1 MLCLSPPFER
11 HVSSFSFVDSVGLLV
26 VVAGKLFPGTRGDC
40 LASVSKSPLCLLWRG
55 QRTGVGD
62 GNRRRINVAKVVS
75 DRRHDGHG
83 DGTGGADNDGPEE
96 GGTLA
101 GCPAA
106 VLEGGRPE
114 ERSGRHDGRLY
125 GKSAGCKRREKGS
138 SYSIDV
144 RLLLPTGDEDH
155 GGGSLDWARSNR
167 RSGKTKP
174 RVSDY
179 SGAGEMPLGGGL
191 SLKGI

>member
-1 MLCLSPPFER
+1 MIPPRWSNAVVCTMLCLFPSLER
-11 HVSSFSFVDSVGLLV
+11 HDSSFSFVDSVGLLV

-40 LASVSKSPLCLLWRG
+40 ILASVSKSPWYHLEG
-55 QRTGVGD
+55 DQRTRIGD

-114 ERSGRHDGRLY
+114 EGSGRHDGRLDR
-125 GKSAGCKRREKGS
+125 KSVGVRGERRG
-138 SYSIDV
+138 V
-144 RLLLPTGDEDH
+144 RTQLT
-155 GGGSLDWARSNR
+155 
-167 RSGKTKP
+167 
-174 RVSDY
+174 
-179 SGAGEMPLGGGL
+179 
-191 SLKGI
+191 